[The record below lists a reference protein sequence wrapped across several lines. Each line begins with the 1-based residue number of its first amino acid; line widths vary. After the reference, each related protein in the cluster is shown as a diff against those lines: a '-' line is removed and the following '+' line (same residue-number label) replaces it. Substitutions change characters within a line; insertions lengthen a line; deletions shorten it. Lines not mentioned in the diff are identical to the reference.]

1 MWGLQAQEPHSNGHR
16 GGSCI
21 ISFQPKPFHDSAP
34 EPTALSPPNSPG
46 PSLPHGAHGTQQ
58 CPRCC
63 DSRRDHNASPAP
75 GSTWQHLSS
84 QAIDILPSI
93 FGKSSANKTLQAI
106 KSLPLLRFRSQ
117 LNKSTTQGNG
127 RSLPSHLIPC
137 VLLIGFKLYHGFL
150 GQEGEGVSGGG
161 GDGLFLPGSG
171 KKSLAE
177 WRKGWL

>member
-1 MWGLQAQEPHSNGHR
+1 MELEHLR
-16 GGSCI
+16 GSL
-21 ISFQPKPFHDSAP
+21 QPKPFHDSAP
-34 EPTALSPPNSPG
+34 EPTALCPPSIPDPSPPC
-46 PSLPHGAHGTQQ
+46 AARGTQQ
-58 CPRCC
+58 CPWCC
-63 DSRRDHNASPAP
+63 DSRRDHSASPTP
-75 GSTWQHLSS
+75 GSACQHPSW

-117 LNKSTTQGNG
+117 PNKSTTQASQGNG

-150 GQEGEGVSGGG
+150 GREGERVSGGGG
-161 GDGLFLPGSG
+161 GDGLLLPGSG

-177 WRKGWL
+177 WREEWH